1 MVLTRSEIKNL
12 TRKELMEKLLNLSD
26 IGNLLKVFNHRF
38 NTLTAKCE
46 ELKSE
51 FSQQKL
57 CLKCSIFHKCHK
69 ISISNLELFNIS

>member
-51 FSQQKL
+51 SSQQKL
-57 CLKCSIFHKCHK
+57 SQM
-69 ISISNLELFNIS
+69 